1 MGVPGFFIG
10 QVVFCW
16 ESLGNQ
22 KGASDCGSWVDAAGW
37 SSAST
42 RAGSTS
48 APFFI
53 LEHSLLRRI
62 ISQLFVMGGTIAQSP
77 VGRQVFLPGH
87 FELPVTMES
96 AHLFGKDFACLT
108 PFQLKEGVD
117 K

>member
-1 MGVPGFFIG
+1 MGGC
-10 QVVFCW
+10 CW
-16 ESLGNQ
+16 LVQCVHQSGVNI
-22 KGASDCGSWVDAAGW
+22 SHI
-37 SSAST
+37 
-42 RAGSTS
+42 
-48 APFFI
+48 FI

-96 AHLFGKDFACLT
+96 AHPFGKGIACLT
-108 PFQLKEGVD
+108 PVQLMEGVD